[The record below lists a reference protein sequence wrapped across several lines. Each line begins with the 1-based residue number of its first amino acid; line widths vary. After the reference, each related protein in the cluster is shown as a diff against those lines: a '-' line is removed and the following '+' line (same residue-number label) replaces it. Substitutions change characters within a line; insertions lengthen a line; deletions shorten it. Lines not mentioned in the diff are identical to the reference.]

1 MARTGERASG
11 RGWRTWL
18 TRVLRVEPGEWPGL
32 LGGFAYFFCL
42 LCSYYIL
49 RPVRD
54 EMGVRSGVDEMQ
66 WLFTATFV
74 AMMAAIP
81 AFAWLASRFRRTR
94 LIPAVYGFFIACIL
108 GFWLWLRADVA
119 MAWGARTFFV
129 WLSVFNLFVVSVF
142 WSFMADLF
150 DEGAAARLFG
160 AISAGGSAGAIIG
173 PGLTGVLAQQLPTS
187 HLLPVAAAILA
198 LTLPCMLAL
207 NRWSHRRTDGGARP
221 KGSDD
226 PVGGTL
232 FEGVAAVGRSR
243 FLMGICVFMVLYG
256 TMGTFAYLAQL
267 EIVDAAFA
275 DSGDR
280 TSLFAT
286 IDLATNVLTI
296 GLQLFVTAHL
306 VARVGIAHTLALV
319 PLITAAGFLALAAA
333 PVLVILA
340 CFQAIRRAGGYG
352 IAKPGREMLFT
363 VVPRMQKYKAKNF
376 IDTVIRRGGE
386 AVASWVYTGL
396 SAVGLGIAGTAM
408 TAVPLALLWAAVG
421 YWLGLGHKARA
432 ERREE
437 VPHDAATSPTPP

>member
-1 MARTGERASG
+1 MPTNAIGWVARWRARLG
-11 RGWRTWL
+11 HIVMVR
-18 TRVLRVEPGEWPGL
+18 PGEWPGL

-54 EMGVRSGVDEMQ
+54 EMGVRSGIDEMQ

-94 LIPAVYGFFIACIL
+94 LIPAVYGFFLICIL

-173 PGLTGVLAQQLPTS
+173 PALTGVLAQQLPTS
-187 HLLPVAAAILA
+187 QLLPIAAAILA

-207 NRWSHRRTDGGARP
+207 NRWSHRRSDGGAR
-221 KGSDD
+221 GQDAEEAI
-226 PVGGTL
+226 GGTL
-232 FEGVAAVGRSR
+232 FEGIAVVGRSR
-243 FLMGICVFMVLYG
+243 FLIGICVFMVLYG

-267 EIVDAAFA
+267 EIVDAAFS

-286 IDLATNVLTI
+286 IDFATNTLTI

-306 VARVGIAHTLALV
+306 VTRFGMARMLALV
-319 PLITAAGFLALAAA
+319 PLITAAGFMALAAA
-333 PVLVILA
+333 PVLVVLGS
-340 CFQAIRRAGGYG
+340 FQAIRRAGGYG

-363 VVPRMQKYKAKNF
+363 VVGRMEKYKAKNF
-376 IDTVIRRGGE
+376 IDTVVRRGGE
-386 AVASWVYTGL
+386 AVASWVYAGL
-396 SAVGLGIAGTAM
+396 SGLGLGITGTAA
-408 TAVPLALLWAAVG
+408 TAVPMALVWAAIG
-421 YWLGLGHKARA
+421 YWLGWGHNERA
-432 ERREE
+432 QRQEE